1 MEYIFHNLYWGD
13 DFMDS
18 EQRKKIIEKYLES
31 YNSFHIEQ
39 MIKLLDKEIVFR
51 NYSNGEL
58 TAETKGIDEFRT
70 LAEKSAKVFSNRH
83 QTMID
88 YQEIDDR
95 VEIQIEYEATLAIDL
110 PNGLNRGDK
119 LQLKGTSIFR
129 FHDGKLSLIEDF
141 S

>member
-1 MEYIFHNLYWGD
+1 MEYIFHNLFWGD

-95 VEIQIEYEATLAIDL
+95 VKIQIEYEATLAMDL

-129 FHDGKLSLIEDF
+129 FHDGKLLLIEDF

>member
-1 MEYIFHNLYWGD
+1 
-13 DFMDS
+13 MDS

-95 VEIQIEYEATLAIDL
+95 VKIQIEYEATLAMDL

-129 FHDGKLSLIEDF
+129 FHDGKLLLIEDF

>member
-1 MEYIFHNLYWGD
+1 MEYIFHNLFWGD
-13 DFMDS
+13 DSMDS

-95 VEIQIEYEATLAIDL
+95 VKIQIEYEATLAMDL

-129 FHDGKLSLIEDF
+129 FHDGKLLLIEDF